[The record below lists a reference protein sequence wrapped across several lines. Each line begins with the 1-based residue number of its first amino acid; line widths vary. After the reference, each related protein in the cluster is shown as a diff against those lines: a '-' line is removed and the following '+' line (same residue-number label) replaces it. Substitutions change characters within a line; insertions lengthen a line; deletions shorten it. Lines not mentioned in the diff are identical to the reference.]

1 MKDWENETVTQEEH
15 PLYQQGRFPS
25 VVDTDDLVFELGKQ
39 VVDRI
44 NKEKLLDSLIKK
56 LQPLEKQFLTS
67 ESIKKGLSDKIEE
80 YKASNNLYVQNN
92 EKLSAEITRA
102 KNDLERVSAEY
113 DRQVKALRS
122 EIDAKAI
129 ELIGAKEMVE
139 SQAAKLKE
147 EGERWNSEKLS
158 WETEVVRLKS
168 ELEFSH
174 SEFNEKTA
182 EIAGLKSKCRAT
194 KPPRRR

>member
-56 LQPLEKQFLTS
+56 LQPLEKQLLTS

-158 WETEVVRLKS
+158 WETEVERLKS

-174 SEFNEKTA
+174 SEFDEKTA
-182 EIAGLKSKCRAT
+182 EIAGLKSKCKAT

>member
-1 MKDWENETVTQEEH
+1 MKDWENETVTQKEP

-39 VVDRI
+39 AVDRI
-44 NKEKLLDSLIKK
+44 NKEKLLDKLLKK
-56 LQPLEKQFLTS
+56 LQLLEKESLAS
-67 ESIKKGLSDKIEE
+67 ESIKKGLTDKIEE

-92 EKLSAEITRA
+92 EKLSAEITRQ
-102 KNDLERVSAEY
+102 KNELERVVAEC
-113 DRQVKALRS
+113 DRQIKALRS

-129 ELIGAKEMVE
+129 EFTEVKEMVK

-147 EGERWNSEKLS
+147 EDERWNNEKLS

-174 SEFNEKTA
+174 SDLDKKVA
-182 EIAGLKSKCRAT
+182 EIASLKSKHKTPKAKER
-194 KPPRRR
+194 

>member
-39 VVDRI
+39 IVDRI

-56 LQPLEKQFLTS
+56 LQPLEKQLLTS

-147 EGERWNSEKLS
+147 EDERWNNEKLS

-174 SEFNEKTA
+174 SEFDEKVA
-182 EIAGLKSKCRAT
+182 EIASLKSKCKAT
-194 KPPRRR
+194 KPPKRR

>member
-80 YKASNNLYVQNN
+80 YKTSNNLYVQNN

-174 SEFNEKTA
+174 SEFDEKTA
-182 EIAGLKSKCRAT
+182 EIAGLKSKCKAT